1 MNTKSKIEKLVTDF
15 DPYKEERGGN
25 DAKYIVMDDESYF
38 EFKIEVYGSV
48 EAALIAEIEDFA
60 GLKVFHNNIGY
71 TFIDVA

>member
-1 MNTKSKIEKLVTDF
+1 MNTKSKIEKLVNDF
-15 DPYKEERGGN
+15 DPYHGEGAR
-25 DAKYIVMDDESYF
+25 YLVMDDETYF

-48 EAALIAEIEDFA
+48 EAALVTEIEDFA

>member
-15 DPYKEERGGN
+15 DPFMRG
-25 DAKYIVMDDESYF
+25 DAKYLVMDDESYF

-48 EAALIAEIEDFA
+48 EAALVTEIEDFA